1 MVVFKKL
8 GITILLTS
16 IIGVLS
22 SCSGNYNIVKEFNSF
37 FESEDS
43 FNIAETASFRVNQ
56 KSSAFICNN
65 KDVKNVI
72 LESFGNLNY
81 DKITFDNIPS
91 YIYDGSQYIRYIG
104 SGKGNPLTTGS
115 IGWSIEF
122 NLNEIYIRFHKGNI
136 DNPINAYYR
145 SKVSDEVGDQIYK
158 DISTTFAYYSIW
170 K

>member
-1 MVVFKKL
+1 MFKKL

-16 IIGVLS
+16 IIGVLC

-37 FESEDS
+37 FETEDG

-56 KSSAFICNN
+56 QSSAFICNN

-81 DKITFDNIPS
+81 DKITFDNIPA

-104 SGKGNPLTTGS
+104 SGKGNLTTGS
-115 IGWSIEF
+115 IGWSINF
-122 NLNEIYIRFHKGNI
+122 NLNEIYIRFQKGNI
-136 DNPINAYYR
+136 DNPIDAWYR